1 MADPYKFLSS
11 VGQAHL
17 LNSISILF
25 NHDEDLIRFFF
36 SHKEPVLRLPA
47 RCLIEEAAR
56 FPIKDQLLIRV
67 ALDYWNR
74 RGAARLADMLTD
86 WEHDHWVRFLQ
97 SVIVFQ
103 ECQDDLFDALK
114 VSPNRG
120 KKS

>member
-17 LNSISILF
+17 LNAISVLF
-25 NHDEDLIRFFF
+25 NHDEDLIHFFF

-47 RCLIEEAAR
+47 RCLVEEASK
-56 FPIKDQLLIRV
+56 FPLKEQLLIRV

-74 RGAARLADMLTD
+74 RGATRLCDMLTE
-86 WEHDHWVRFLQ
+86 WDHEYWVRFLH
-97 SVIVFQ
+97 SIILLEEV
-103 ECQDDLFDALK
+103 QDDLVDRLN
-114 VSPNRG
+114 VSRPR

>member
-17 LNSISILF
+17 LNSISVLF
-25 NHDEDLIRFFF
+25 AHDEDLIRFFF

-47 RCLIEEAAR
+47 RCLVVEAAR
-56 FPIKDQLLIRV
+56 MPLKDPLLIRV

-86 WEHDHWVRFLQ
+86 WDHDDWVRFLH
-97 SVIVFQ
+97 SIILLE
-103 ECQDDLFDALK
+103 ECKGDLLDQLK
-114 VSPNRG
+114 G
-120 KKS
+120 KRS